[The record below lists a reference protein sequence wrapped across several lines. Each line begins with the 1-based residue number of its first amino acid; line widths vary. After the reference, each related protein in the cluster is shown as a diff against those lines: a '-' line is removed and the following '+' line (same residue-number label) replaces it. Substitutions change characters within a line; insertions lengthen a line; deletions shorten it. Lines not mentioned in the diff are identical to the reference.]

1 MAFRFRKSVK
11 IAPGVRLNLNK
22 KSTSVSFGGKGF
34 HHTISSAGRRTT
46 TTGLP
51 GTGISYSTTESVHK
65 DHGAEPSTQ
74 QSNPKVPTNG
84 QNKGCS
90 GCLWVLLA
98 LIFWPFALSYW
109 LWTSNKF
116 HASKKARVG
125 IIAAFWAVL
134 LVFASI
140 GGDSNASDAT
150 QASPMPTAT
159 VAAETP
165 QPTAI
170 PTEAPA
176 SEPTASPTEVPA
188 SEPTAVP
195 TEVPT
200 PEPTAAPT
208 ETPTPQ
214 PTEVPATESIS
225 STTSTNSSVYQAGMV
240 YIASSGNG
248 KKYHRIPSCSGM
260 DNATAVT
267 LEQAEAWGYTPCKR
281 CY

>member
-34 HHTISSAGRRTT
+34 HHTISSTGRRTT
-46 TTGLP
+46 TMGLP

-74 QSNPKVPTNG
+74 QSNPKVPNNG

-150 QASPMPTAT
+150 QASPMPAAT

-165 QPTAI
+165 QPTTI
-170 PTEAPA
+170 
-176 SEPTASPTEVPA
+176 PTEVPA

-200 PEPTAAPT
+200 SEPTAAPT

>member
-1 MAFRFRKSVK
+1 MEQNLLPSNQIPKFPTTAKTKDAVVAFGFCLLLYS
-11 IAPGVRLNLNK
+11 GRLPLAI
-22 KSTSVSFGGKGF
+22 GYGLP
-34 HHTISSAGRRTT
+34 ISSMPARKLAWESSPLS
-46 TTGLP
+46 GLF
-51 GTGISYSTTESVHK
+51 YW
-65 DHGAEPSTQ
+65 
-74 QSNPKVPTNG
+74 
-84 QNKGCS
+84 
-90 GCLWVLLA
+90 CLPLLA
-98 LIFWPFALSYW
+98 VIPMP
-109 LWTSNKF
+109 
-116 HASKKARVG
+116 
-125 IIAAFWAVL
+125 
-134 LVFASI
+134 
-140 GGDSNASDAT
+140 SDAT
-150 QASPMPTAT
+150 QASPMPTGT

-165 QPTAI
+165 QPTKI

-176 SEPTASPTEVPA
+176 SEPP
-188 SEPTAVP
+188 AVP

-200 PEPTAAPT
+200 PEPTVAPT